1 MKKTCLLGALCMLV
15 LSVSANAAI
24 VTYTDETSFLT
35 ALSGPTSTLDFDSTA
50 ADTLIPSGNS
60 LGGITFTYNI
70 GPPPTDMKVVNDFET
85 TSPNNYLGMDDA
97 GNLDL
102 FIAGDEFSMSFASP
116 VNAVGLYIVSGD
128 PLFASD
134 VSLNTTAG
142 SALNSDVVDVALE
155 DGGLAYYIGL
165 ISDTAF
171 SSADLTFDAAAVG
184 AFLYSV
190 DDITTS
196 AVPLP
201 GAIWLFGSGLVGLI
215 SLSRR
220 RKQ

>member
-24 VTYTDETSFLT
+24 ITYTDETSFLA
-35 ALSGPTSTLDFDSTA
+35 ALSGPTSTLDFDSTTV
-50 ADTLIPSGNS
+50 DTLIPSGNS

-70 GPPPTDMKVVNDFET
+70 SGLDMKVVNDYDT

-97 GNLDL
+97 GNFDL

-171 SSADLTFDAAAVG
+171 SSADLTFDAAAVE

-201 GAIWLFGSGLVGLI
+201 GAIWLFGSGLIGLI
-215 SLSRR
+215 GLSKRR
-220 RKQ
+220 VQ

>member
-24 VTYTDETSFLT
+24 VTYTDEASFLT
-35 ALSGPTSTLDFDSTA
+35 ALSGPTSTLDFDSTGVG
-50 ADTLIPSGNS
+50 TLIPSGDS

-70 GPPPTDMKVVNDFET
+70 SGLDMKVVNDFDT
-85 TSPNNYLGMDDA
+85 TSPNNYLGLNDA
-97 GNLDL
+97 GNFDL

-128 PLFASD
+128 PLVAGD
-134 VSLNTTAG
+134 VSLDTSAG
-142 SALNSDVVDVALE
+142 SALNSAAVDVTLG
-155 DGGLAYYIGL
+155 DGFAYYIGL

-171 SSADLTFDAAAVG
+171 SSADLTFDATAVE

-201 GAIWLFGSGLVGLI
+201 GAIWLFGSGLIGLI
-215 SLSRR
+215 GLSKRR
-220 RKQ
+220 VQ